1 MFDVAPTAFIFF
13 AGILVVAIAPGDRL
27 RSGIALVI
35 PILAG
40 LQVYN
45 IPNGVFAEVDLFGQT
60 LEMMRV
66 DRLSRVFA
74 LIFCIAAF
82 LGNLYAWH
90 VRDRVQQLAALFYS
104 GSALGAVFAVNA
116 EVEPIAHLVPLL

>member
-13 AGILVVAIAPGDRL
+13 AGILFVAIAPGDRL

-60 LEMMRV
+60 LENSPSQFQKL
-66 DRLSRVFA
+66 D
-74 LIFCIAAF
+74 
-82 LGNLYAWH
+82 
-90 VRDRVQQLAALFYS
+90 
-104 GSALGAVFAVNA
+104 
-116 EVEPIAHLVPLL
+116 